1 MSPLAHGT
9 LTPAPGDSCF
19 CKSTPPRPTRTRM
32 EDEGKGRE
40 GSAEGEKGKA
50 QGREGTAEEGLERRG
65 RRQRGASKT
74 VPEGQ
79 RNTRNSGDMELG
91 AAIVKEVSCSL
102 KA

>member
-1 MSPLAHGT
+1 
-9 LTPAPGDSCF
+9 
-19 CKSTPPRPTRTRM
+19 M
-32 EDEGKGRE
+32 EDEGKRRQ

-50 QGREGTAEEGLERRG
+50 QGREGTAEGLERRG

-91 AAIVKEVSCSL
+91 AAIVKEASCSL